1 MDKDKII
8 VSVVIDKQALVDR
21 AFDISKNPSEFN
33 EIKKVIDGKNQ
44 FTRDIDEFDDEGKKE
59 NNTNLFSNIA
69 LDTILSDNPE
79 LAITKRLNSLEDKKN
94 SFLAKM
100 KKLVVTLVTNENDE
114 RTTQTIIGSIQ
125 LSRQFEGFHIND
137 GQLWKPVRLG
147 DFFRLNRSFFDTKEK
162 NMELVNLLK
171 SFSAK
176 VQTTIKKEYSDKIIN
191 TELDKIRKLCPE
203 IPIMEV

>member
-21 AFDISKNPSEFN
+21 AFDVSKNPSEFN

-44 FTRDIDEFDDEGKKE
+44 FTRDLDEIDDEGKKE

-69 LDTILSDNPE
+69 LDIILSDHPE

-100 KKLVVTLVTNENDE
+100 KKLDE
-114 RTTQTIIGSIQ
+114 LQEKVKNGEMPGV
-125 LSRQFEGFHIND
+125 EG
-137 GQLWKPVRLG
+137 LR
-147 DFFRLNRSFFDTKEK
+147 E
-162 NMELVNLLK
+162 LLK
-171 SFSAK
+171 
-176 VQTTIKKEYSDKIIN
+176 V
-191 TELDKIRKLCPE
+191 
-203 IPIMEV
+203 MEEGE